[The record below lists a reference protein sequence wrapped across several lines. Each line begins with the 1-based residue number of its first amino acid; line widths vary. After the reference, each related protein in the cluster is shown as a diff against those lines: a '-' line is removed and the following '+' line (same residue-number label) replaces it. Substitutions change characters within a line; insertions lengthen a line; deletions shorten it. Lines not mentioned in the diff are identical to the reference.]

1 MPGGHGQVER
11 ALVALPP
18 AGPDDVA
25 GLPADVALAH
35 AFVNSLDLRA
45 YRVHGRRMQSSDAWD
60 TPQALGRWLRE
71 HRLLTGEAP
80 VSAADLSHARRLR
93 VVLRDSTRQ
102 PPPGDA
108 AGRADD
114 VATTLTG
121 FPLLASAGPG
131 TGIRL
136 TSPGQGV
143 DAALARILITAV
155 NLSARGLWARLK
167 MCPATDCQ
175 WIFFDRS
182 RPGRGR
188 WCSPDLCGNRLKKRS
203 YRQRQ
208 GPDPGRLEANA

>member
-1 MPGGHGQVER
+1 
-11 ALVALPP
+11 VALPP

-25 GLPADVALAH
+25 GLPADVALTH

-45 YRVHGRRMQSSDAWD
+45 YRVHGRQMQSSDAWD
-60 TPQALGRWLRE
+60 TPQALGQWLRE

-102 PPPGDA
+102 PPPGDTA
-108 AGRADD
+108 ERADD
-114 VATTLTG
+114 VTTTLTG
-121 FPLLASAGPG
+121 FPLLASARPG

-136 TSPGQGV
+136 TSPDQGV

-155 NLSARGLWARLK
+155 DLSARGLWARLK

-175 WIFFDRS
+175 WVFFDRS

-188 WCSPDLCGNRLKKRS
+188 WCSPDLCGNRLKKRF